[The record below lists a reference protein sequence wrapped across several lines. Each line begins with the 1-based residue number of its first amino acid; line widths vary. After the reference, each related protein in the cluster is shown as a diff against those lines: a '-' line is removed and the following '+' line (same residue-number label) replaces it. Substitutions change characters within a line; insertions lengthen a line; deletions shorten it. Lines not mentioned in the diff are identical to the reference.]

1 MPEGGKVHFPE
12 PELEPM
18 PAPLP
23 TVPVYTVE
31 GLDAMT
37 LTQIRAL
44 PAAQAIPN
52 AANMT
57 KANLIAAILAAQP
70 SV

>member
-1 MPEGGKVHFPE
+1 
-12 PELEPM
+12 
-18 PAPLP
+18 
-23 TVPVYTVE
+23 
-31 GLDAMT
+31 MT

-57 KANLIAAILAAQP
+57 KANLIAAILAAQAP
-70 SV
+70 A